1 VIEALVIAAVV
12 LVVVAIAIIPLVA
25 GRRQR
30 HEADQARQHTLP
42 REPGVGE
49 EPLAAPAPTRVLEE
63 TPVPEEPPGV
73 ATATEEVTDR
83 GGRRPPRTP
92 RVDVIAPRR
101 RFRERLGRSRAA
113 IAQGLSGL
121 LSRGVLDEEAWE
133 ELEEALLS
141 ADVGVATTTRLVERL
156 RERARAERSGAPEL
170 RALLR
175 EELLAAVG
183 DQDRTLALDLL
194 DEEQRPGVVLIVG
207 VNGTGKTTTAGKLA
221 LALSEEG
228 KQVVM
233 AAADTFR
240 AAATEQLV
248 LWGERVGAQVVRHQ
262 AGADPAA
269 VAFDGLASARAKGAD
284 VLLVDTAGRLHT
296 KTNLM
301 EELRKVRR
309 VLEREGGN
317 IREVLLVLDAITGQ
331 NGLVQA
337 RQFTEAV
344 GVTGLVLTKLDGTAK
359 GGIVVAVQREL
370 GIPVKLVGLG
380 EGSHDLAPF
389 DAESFVDALLDEDD

>member
-1 VIEALVIAAVV
+1 VVEAVVIAAAILIVA
-12 LVVVAIAIIPLVA
+12 AIAIIPLMA

-30 HEADQARQHTLP
+30 HAADETKQNALG

-49 EPLAAPAPTRVLEE
+49 DPLATAAPTRAVEDI
-63 TPVPEEPPGV
+63 PVAEEPPAV
-73 ATATEEVTDR
+73 ATATEEA
-83 GGRRPPRTP
+83 
-92 RVDVIAPRR
+92 IAPRR
-101 RFRERLGRSRAA
+101 RFRERLGKSRAA

-121 LSRGVLDEEAWE
+121 MARGVQDEEAWE

-141 ADVGVATTTRLVERL
+141 ADVGVATTTELVERL
-156 RERARAERSGAPEL
+156 RGRARSTRTSGPEL
-170 RALLR
+170 RGLLR
-175 EELLAAVG
+175 EELLAVVG

-194 DEEQRPGVVLIVG
+194 DEERRPGVVLIVG

-221 LALSEEG
+221 LALAEEG

-240 AAATEQLV
+240 AAATEQLM

-269 VAFDGLASARAKGAD
+269 VAFDGLASSRAKGAD

-317 IREVLLVLDAITGQ
+317 VSEVLLVLDATTGQ

-337 RQFTEAV
+337 RQFTQAV
-344 GVTGLVLTKLDGTAK
+344 GVTGVVLTKLDGTAK

-380 EGSHDLAPF
+380 EGAHDLAPF
-389 DAESFVDALLDEDD
+389 DPEAFVDALLADE

>member
-1 VIEALVIAAVV
+1 VAEALVIAALV
-12 LVVVAIAIIPLVA
+12 LIVAAIAIIPLVA

-30 HEADQARQHTLP
+30 HEADQAKQRRLG
-42 REPGVGE
+42 REPGVGG
-49 EPLAAPAPTRVLEE
+49 EPLASPAPTRVVEDA
-63 TPVPEEPPGV
+63 PVPEEPPGV
-73 ATATEEVTDR
+73 ATATEE
-83 GGRRPPRTP
+83 
-92 RVDVIAPRR
+92 VIAPRR

-121 LSRGVLDEEAWE
+121 LARGVQDEEAWE

-141 ADVGVATTTRLVERL
+141 ADVGVATTTELIERL
-156 RERARAERSGAPEL
+156 RERARSVRAGGRSGAAEL
-170 RALLR
+170 RALLH
-175 EELLAAVG
+175 EELLAVVG

-194 DEEQRPGVVLIVG
+194 DEARRPGVVLIVG

-221 LALSEEG
+221 LALAEEG

-269 VAFDGLASARAKGAD
+269 VAFDGLASSRAKGAD

-301 EELRKVRR
+301 EELRKIRR

-317 IREVLLVLDAITGQ
+317 VCEVLLVLDATTGQ

-337 RQFTEAV
+337 REFTEAV

-380 EGSHDLAPF
+380 EGAHDLAPF
-389 DAESFVDALLDEDD
+389 DPEAFVEALTDEG